1 MFHYFLQLNF
11 ATILISL
18 FMLIFVNVNPVFQRK
33 VIRLFSIA
41 ISSVLCLVIVD
52 SIEYWCAT
60 LPYPTMLRVA
70 VSIIGYALR
79 PTNICFVILL
89 SCGNRVSQKFK
100 KFIVLPGIL
109 NMLIASTAL
118 FSGVCF
124 SYSDKNEFVRGPLG
138 YSAFAA
144 SGFYLILLVILTNKL
159 YKMEHTYESLIAI
172 FIAVTN
178 TIAVI
183 LEAFFHYDGLINT
196 TGAVSIAF
204 YYMYFDDTAV
214 QAGSTYACAQPSV
227 FLSGCGSF
235 DEEQMSD
242 SGNFH

>member
-11 ATILISL
+11 ATILISS

-33 VIRLFSIA
+33 VIWLFSIA
-41 ISSVLCLVIVD
+41 ISSVLCLVVVD

-79 PTNICFVILL
+79 PINICFVIIL

-100 KFIVLPGIL
+100 KFIALPGIL
-109 NMLIASTAL
+109 NTLIASTAL

-144 SGFYLILLVILTNKL
+144 SGFYLILLVILTN
-159 YKMEHTYESLIAI
+159 
-172 FIAVTN
+172 
-178 TIAVI
+178 
-183 LEAFFHYDGLINT
+183 
-196 TGAVSIAF
+196 
-204 YYMYFDDTAV
+204 
-214 QAGSTYACAQPSV
+214 
-227 FLSGCGSF
+227 
-235 DEEQMSD
+235 
-242 SGNFH
+242 

>member
-11 ATILISL
+11 ATILISF

-79 PTNICFVILL
+79 PINICFVIIL

-100 KFIVLPGIL
+100 KFIALPGIL
-109 NMLIASTAL
+109 NTLIASTAL

-124 SYSDKNEFVRGPLG
+124 FYSDKNEFVRGPLG

-159 YKMEHTYESLIAI
+159 YKTEHTYESLTAI

-183 LEAFFHYDGLINT
+183 L
-196 TGAVSIAF
+196 
-204 YYMYFDDTAV
+204 
-214 QAGSTYACAQPSV
+214 
-227 FLSGCGSF
+227 
-235 DEEQMSD
+235 
-242 SGNFH
+242 

>member
-159 YKMEHTYESLIAI
+159 YLSLIHI
-172 FIAVTN
+172 
-178 TIAVI
+178 
-183 LEAFFHYDGLINT
+183 
-196 TGAVSIAF
+196 
-204 YYMYFDDTAV
+204 
-214 QAGSTYACAQPSV
+214 
-227 FLSGCGSF
+227 
-235 DEEQMSD
+235 
-242 SGNFH
+242 

>member
-11 ATILISL
+11 ATILISF

-60 LPYPTMLRVA
+60 LPYPTTLRVA

-79 PTNICFVILL
+79 PINICFVIIL

-100 KFIVLPGIL
+100 KFIALPGIL
-109 NMLIASTAL
+109 NTLIAPTAL

-144 SGFYLILLVILTNKL
+144 SGFYLILLVILTNKIGRA
-159 YKMEHTYESLIAI
+159 H
-172 FIAVTN
+172 V
-178 TIAVI
+178 
-183 LEAFFHYDGLINT
+183 
-196 TGAVSIAF
+196 
-204 YYMYFDDTAV
+204 
-214 QAGSTYACAQPSV
+214 
-227 FLSGCGSF
+227 
-235 DEEQMSD
+235 
-242 SGNFH
+242 

>member
-11 ATILISL
+11 ATILISF

-33 VIRLFSIA
+33 VIQLFSIA

-79 PTNICFVILL
+79 PINICFVIIL

-100 KFIVLPGIL
+100 KFIALPGIL

-124 SYSDKNEFVRGPLG
+124 SYSDKNEFVRGHLD
-138 YSAFAA
+138 
-144 SGFYLILLVILTNKL
+144 IRHLLPPV
-159 YKMEHTYESLIAI
+159 
-172 FIAVTN
+172 FI
-178 TIAVI
+178 
-183 LEAFFHYDGLINT
+183 
-196 TGAVSIAF
+196 
-204 YYMYFDDTAV
+204 
-214 QAGSTYACAQPSV
+214 
-227 FLSGCGSF
+227 
-235 DEEQMSD
+235 
-242 SGNFH
+242 